1 MLQPPATTSRS
12 FLIPLVLGMMQV
24 ELSNNCRSSAVFISS
39 HIHQAIL
46 QIHQLDIVH
55 KHSNLSSG
63 FRLDT
68 QDKDTTAFFWSI
80 PCCEMQFAVQL

>member
-55 KHSNLSSG
+55 KHSNCLPG
-63 FRLDT
+63 LD
-68 QDKDTTAFFWSI
+68 WI
-80 PCCEMQFAVQL
+80 PKTKTLLRFLEHSLCSLL